1 MFGADKFSNFPI
13 KFFLFSFFCIGLT
26 LFLGNWQLQRL
37 EWKKDLIN
45 EFNDL
50 ANQKPLS
57 LSIGKMK
64 YKNMD
69 EFTKIISKGTV
80 DRSKKIFFPA
90 KTYNGKNGFFI
101 ASLLTD
107 NHNNQYL
114 IDEGWFEYNKLD
126 YFKNNSDIISA
137 EILGYLRYPTEKKMF
152 TPKNSPETNEWYYY
166 DLQEIQK
173 YFQTEINQKFF
184 IKNMTNYS
192 EEFLLP
198 STVNHNF
205 SNNHLQYAITWFLM
219 SFSILII
226 FIIYLIRKK

>member
-1 MFGADKFSNFPI
+1 M
-13 KFFLFSFFCIGLT
+13 
-26 LFLGNWQLQRL
+26 
-37 EWKKDLIN
+37 EWKRNLIQ

-50 ANQKPLS
+50 ANEKPLS
-57 LSIGKMK
+57 LSMGKMK
-64 YKNMD
+64 YRNVD
-69 EFTKIISKGTV
+69 EFTKIIAKGTV

-107 NHNNQYL
+107 NHDNQYL
-114 IDEGWFEYNKLD
+114 IDEGWFEYTKYD
-126 YFKNNSDIISA
+126 YFKNNSDIISS

-152 TPKNSPETNEWYYY
+152 TPNNSPETNEWYYY

-173 YFQTEINQKFF
+173 YFDTEINQKFF
-184 IKNMTNYS
+184 IKNMTAYG
-192 EEFLLP
+192 EDFLLP
-198 STVNHNF
+198 STAKHNF

-226 FIIYLIRKK
+226 LIIYLIRKYK

>member
-1 MFGADKFSNFPI
+1 M
-13 KFFLFSFFCIGLT
+13 
-26 LFLGNWQLQRL
+26 
-37 EWKKDLIN
+37 
-45 EFNDL
+45 
-50 ANQKPLS
+50 
-57 LSIGKMK
+57 GKMK
-64 YKNMD
+64 YRNMD
-69 EFTKIISKGTV
+69 EFTKIITKGTI

-126 YFKNNSDIISA
+126 YFKNNSDIISS
-137 EILGYLRYPTEKKMF
+137 EILGYLRYPTEKKFF

-166 DLQEIQK
+166 DLKEIQK
-173 YFQTEINQKFF
+173 FFQIDINQKFF
-184 IKNMTNYS
+184 IKNMTKYS

-198 STVNHNF
+198 STAKHNF

-226 FIIYLIRKK
+226 YIIYLIRKYK